1 MLATPTELGQGS
13 VPLPLLHN
21 NFGGGAVHN
30 IPKSHLW
37 LCSQPADPSPVGR
50 YYDLSPSQSIPH
62 LLPLWMGT
70 YGEEH
75 TLCPEMLSNFLRP
88 PGNISLLEKL
98 RELFPPLA
106 LNTQALTAEETF
118 FVSGGRRKATR
129 V

>member
-1 MLATPTELGQGS
+1 MLAAPAELGQGS
-13 VPLPLLHN
+13 LCLLSITTL
-21 NFGGGAVHN
+21 GGGAVHN

-37 LCSQPADPSPVGR
+37 LYSQPADPSPVGR
-50 YYDLSPSQSIPH
+50 YCDLSPSQSVPH

-75 TLCPEMLSNFLRP
+75 TLCPEMLPNFLRP

-98 RELFPPLA
+98 TELFPPLA
-106 LNTQALTAEETF
+106 LNTQSLTTEETF
-118 FVSGGRRKATR
+118 FVSEGRRKATR